1 MRALRLA
8 ALLVLASLAAPAAA
22 DDWPAPHPRSWH
34 GQGGSRVVEVFPAR
48 SRHNPGDRP
57 LAYAY
62 EVGYPGAAQTGKAP
76 AGGAV
81 GAAGAGSRLDAKL
94 VWKGP
99 LANRWAPYEAIVSSD
114 GWLVTLDEWA
124 NLGHDHALVVYDP
137 SGKLIKAHK
146 LDALVPADVA
156 NRDRSVSSRYWR
168 KGAHYVL
175 DTRARLLQIH
185 LDKAGVVEVSLTT
198 GAAQYA
204 APGKARKLTSPEVAM
219 IHETSLRFSSI
230 TDVLAERA
238 QAAPPAKEP

>member
-1 MRALRLA
+1 MRALRIA
-8 ALLVLASLAAPAAA
+8 ALLVLASLAAPATA

-34 GQGGSRVVEVFPAR
+34 GQGFGRVVEVFPAR
-48 SRHNPGDRP
+48 SRHNPTDRP

-62 EVGYPGAAQTGKAP
+62 EVGYPGAGWK
-76 AGGAV
+76 
-81 GAAGAGSRLDAKL
+81 LDARL

-99 LANRWAPYEAIVSSD
+99 LANRWAPYAALVSSD

-137 SGKLIKAHK
+137 AGKLIKAHP

-168 KGAHYVL
+168 KGAHYVF

-185 LDKAGVVEVSLTT
+185 LDRAGVVEVSLTT
-198 GAAQYA
+198 GAAQYVP
-204 APGKARKLTSPEVAM
+204 PGKARKLASPELAM
-219 IHETSLRFSSI
+219 VHETSLRFSSI

-238 QAAPPAKEP
+238 RATPPAKQP